1 MALKRMILVP
11 PELWNNCSEST
22 SPPPVKTILKS
33 NDHSFNKWTKV
44 RLHQDPYLK
53 TEKRK
58 RDPIPIPIIETGG
71 TPDSKPTFKTKR
83 KRIIGSVPVFN
94 TETADTESETDAESI
109 SPVHTKYIQGVLKR
123 KVSHDPT
130 FGVYQD
136 NDDGSFKIGSSKF
149 KFTNRH
155 VFVDSKRFKATR
167 GLWELLTKSRPDNNA
182 VTLQD
187 KHAYKQILLQS
198 NAHRV
203 DFSPTGKIR
212 ANKGVKYTRFIS
224 RLFNDSPKRNI
235 ASESVE

>member
-1 MALKRMILVP
+1 MILVP
-11 PELWNNCSEST
+11 PELWNNCSESA

-109 SPVHTKYIQGVLKR
+109 SPLHTKYIQGVLKR

-149 KFTNRH
+149 KFSNKH

-167 GLWELLTKSRPDNNA
+167 GLWELLTKSRPDKNV

-187 KHAYKQILLQS
+187 KQAYKQILLQS

-235 ASESVE
+235 AWESVE